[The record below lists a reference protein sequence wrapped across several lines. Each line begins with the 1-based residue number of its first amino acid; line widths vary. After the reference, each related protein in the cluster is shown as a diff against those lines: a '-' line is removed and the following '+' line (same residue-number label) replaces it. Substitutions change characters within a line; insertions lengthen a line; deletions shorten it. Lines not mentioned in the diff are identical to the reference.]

1 LAIYFLL
8 FVGVITNLLFVGV
21 ITNKAMDCARDSS
34 GILFLQSQSSAKKD
48 IAHGP
53 TLSFFLL
60 CLNILNKFI
69 KMKGLRPNSGT
80 RFHSHTV
87 IGLRPNSRSRF
98 HSLSH
103 AVLFAL
109 ALIFPLRSNLPDRPA
124 AFYFH
129 VITCYVAGGIT
140 QQIN

>member
-1 LAIYFLL
+1 MAIYFLL
-8 FVGVITNLLFVGV
+8 FVGVITNLLFVSV

-48 IAHGP
+48 IADGP

-60 CLNILNKFI
+60 RLNILNKFI
-69 KMKGLRPNSGT
+69 KMKGLRPNSRT

-98 HSLSH
+98 HSH
-103 AVLFAL
+103 TVIGCAQIVAL
-109 ALIFPLRSNLPDRPA
+109 VFILPLRSHLPNRPA

-129 VITCYVAGGIT
+129 VIARYVAGCIT
-140 QQIN
+140 Q